1 MKISFAV
8 LALITVDASENL
20 WKAAPHT
27 DLIDLNTDMVHIR
40 NIEKPHALYQK
51 SPNEYGQVVDKTKF
65 AYPYDPDV
73 REAVARQQAQEEA
86 FSVPSVRGINGR
98 GMHAQM
104 RTLPDAGAG
113 AGGVAYEAG
122 VSGLPDDEAIRES
135 SGIFSDST
143 AWASGKSE
151 VGGDPI
157 VFSQRMK
164 SPNEYG
170 QVVDK
175 TKFAYPYDP
184 DVREA
189 VARQQAQEE
198 AFSVPSVRG
207 INGRGMH
214 AQLWKSPNEYG
225 QVVDKTK
232 FAYPY
237 DPDVREAV
245 ARQQAQEEA
254 FSVPSVR
261 GINGRGMHAQM
272 RTLPDSGAGAG
283 GVAYEAGVSGLP
295 DDEAIRESSGIFSGS
310 TAWATGKSEVGGDP
324 IVFSQR
330 MKSPN
335 EYGQVVDKTKFAY
348 PYDPDVREAVARQ
361 QAQEEAFAVPSVRAI
376 NGRGM

>member
-1 MKISFAV
+1 MKISIAV

-113 AGGVAYEAG
+113 AGGVAYEPG
-122 VSGLPDDEAIRES
+122 VTGLPDDEAIRES
-135 SGIFSDST
+135 SEIFSSST
-143 AWASGKSE
+143 AWATGKSE

-198 AFSVPSVRG
+198 AFSVPSVR
-207 INGRGMH
+207 
-214 AQLWKSPNEYG
+214 
-225 QVVDKTK
+225 
-232 FAYPY
+232 
-237 DPDVREAV
+237 
-245 ARQQAQEEA
+245 
-254 FSVPSVR
+254 
-261 GINGRGMHAQM
+261 
-272 RTLPDSGAGAG
+272 
-283 GVAYEAGVSGLP
+283 
-295 DDEAIRESSGIFSGS
+295 
-310 TAWATGKSEVGGDP
+310 
-324 IVFSQR
+324 
-330 MKSPN
+330 
-335 EYGQVVDKTKFAY
+335 
-348 PYDPDVREAVARQ
+348 
-361 QAQEEAFAVPSVRAI
+361 AI

>member
-1 MKISFAV
+1 
-8 LALITVDASENL
+8 LALVTVDASKNL
-20 WKAAPHT
+20 WKATPHT
-27 DLIDLNTDMVHIR
+27 DLIDLNTDSVLIR
-40 NIEKPHALYQK
+40 NIEKPHAFYQK

-65 AYPYDPDV
+65 ANAYDPDV
-73 REAVARQQAQEEA
+73 RDAVARQQAQEEA

-98 GMHAQM
+98 GMHSQI

-122 VSGLPDDEAIRES
+122 VTGMVGDEAIRES
-135 SGIFSDST
+135 SEIFSGSNG
-143 AWASGKSE
+143 AWGTGKSE

-157 VFSQRMK
+157 VFYQK

-175 TKFAYPYDP
+175 TKFANPYDP
-184 DVREA
+184 DVRAA

-237 DPDVREAV
+237 DPDVKA
-245 ARQQAQEEA
+245 
-254 FSVPSVR
+254 
-261 GINGRGMHAQM
+261 
-272 RTLPDSGAGAG
+272 
-283 GVAYEAGVSGLP
+283 
-295 DDEAIRESSGIFSGS
+295 
-310 TAWATGKSEVGGDP
+310 
-324 IVFSQR
+324 
-330 MKSPN
+330 
-335 EYGQVVDKTKFAY
+335 
-348 PYDPDVREAVARQ
+348 AVARQ
-361 QAQEEAFAVPSVRAI
+361 QAQEEAFAVPSVRGI
-376 NGRGM
+376 NGRGMHA